1 MKSTGVEDSCDKP
14 STTTSPNSTAN
25 KRKSNYK
32 KSEEP
37 KNASDNFASIEDL
50 DEEKIVDSSFLET
63 EFSQFLDVWIEI
75 SADKTEE
82 VMDIEDENEE
92 ILSVNA
98 AVHPAVDS
106 NAKWDLITLFNE
118 LELP

>member
-1 MKSTGVEDSCDKP
+1 P
-14 STTTSPNSTAN
+14 
-25 KRKSNYK
+25 
-32 KSEEP
+32 EEP
-37 KNASDNFASIEDL
+37 ENVSDDFVLIEDL
-50 DEEKIVDSSFLET
+50 DEEKIVDSN
-63 EFSQFLDVWIEI
+63 VWVEI

-82 VMDIEDENEE
+82 VMDTEDEDEE

-98 AVHPAVDS
+98 AIHPAVDS